1 MTEKDEKKRPIY
13 IVRKKVVAGGH
24 HGGAWKVAYA
34 DFVTAMMAFF
44 LVMWLITTVSDEQR
58 AAIFDY
64 FKNPSLEAGTAP
76 KPAPGQNGPGGAS
89 TAVVKLG
96 GAMDAPRTGEPI
108 PGNLAQQVNPPP
120 PAIEQAQRIAEKDER
135 AKLAELMR
143 DLQEAIEKTP
153 SLAAFKDQ
161 LLLDLT
167 PEGLRIQIVD
177 AQNRAMFDRGS
188 SRLQGY
194 TTTILQELAKYLAT
208 VPNRISISGHTDTTQ
223 YAGNSEFTNWE
234 LSAERANAAR
244 RALIGGELPAD
255 KIARVIGLASSVLFN
270 KDDPEAAINRRISI
284 VVMTKRAEAAALAI
298 DNPNARLEVPDAVPT
313 APPTVGPQGPPVVQ
327 PSNR

>member
-1 MTEKDEKKRPIY
+1 MADASKRPIY

-64 FKNPSLEAGTAP
+64 FKNPSLEDGTAP
-76 KPAPGQNGPGGAS
+76 KPAPGMNGPGGAS
-89 TAVVKLG
+89 TAAVKLR
-96 GAMDAPRTGEPI
+96 GAMDAPQTGEPM
-108 PGNLAQQVNPPP
+108 PGAIQERIQPS
-120 PAIEQAQRIAEKDER
+120 PASMEDARKMAEADEK
-135 AKLAELMR
+135 AKLAALMR
-143 DLQEAIEKTP
+143 DIKSAIEKTP
-153 SLAAFKDQ
+153 SLAGFKNQ

-188 SRLQGY
+188 TRLQDY
-194 TTTILQELAKYLAT
+194 TTVILHELAKYLAT
-208 VPNRISISGHTDTTQ
+208 VPNRLSLSGHTDTTQ
-223 YAGNSEFTNWE
+223 YAGSSTFTNWE

-244 RALIGGELPAD
+244 RALLEGGLPEE
-255 KIARVIGLASSVLFN
+255 KVARVVGMASSVLFN
-270 KDDPEAAINRRISI
+270 PNEPTAAINRRISI
-284 VVMTKRAEAAALAI
+284 IVMTKKAEAAALAI
-298 DNPNARLEVPDAVPT
+298 DNPTARLDTVPA
-313 APPTVGPQGPPVVQ
+313 AGLPPGVTIQ